1 MNILI
6 VDDDK
11 ASRESISQF
20 LKELGHNITECRDG
34 SSALK
39 QFAPDYYDIIFS
51 DIKMPLMSGIELV
64 KKIRNLPGGTEV
76 NIILFTGYSETDS
89 AIEALR
95 YGVYDYLLKP
105 VNVEEIASAIE
116 RISEHKLIKK
126 KNELLNAKNETTR
139 EAGFLDAGHRETD
152 DKIHKLTQPQKKRRP
167 PLKAEYVIGMNKIG
181 VFSEEMKNIFN
192 YASML
197 HEDRNIPVLIEG
209 ETGSGKEMVA
219 QFIHYGGDAN
229 NSRPFVD
236 INCACISANL
246 FESELFGYAPGAFTG
261 GLDKGQP
268 GKLDIADTGTIFLD
282 EIADMPFEMQ
292 AKLLRVIQ
300 EKEYYRVGGLKK
312 IKTNLRIICATN
324 MRLEERVIEARFRQD
339 LYYRLNVGRIYIPAL
354 RERQS
359 EIIPLANMFLTDIA
373 GKKGKKFKY
382 ISPEAESLLNAYNW
396 PGNVRQLRNVIER
409 AVFMYESDTLTPQH
423 LDIITKT
430 TDGRP
435 RVTFPS
441 LTTAPANHAGLKME
455 NTPDLNLITLPKC
468 PFSLDDYIDSII
480 KKALALNEY
489 NKTKTAKYLNI
500 TRRTLYTYLKRIE
513 KKSVLKFK

>member
-1 MNILI
+1 LNILI
-6 VDDDK
+6 VDDDNT
-11 ASRESISQF
+11 SRESISQF

-34 SSALK
+34 VSALK
-39 QFAPDYYDIIFS
+39 QFAPDYYDLIFS

-64 KKIRNLPGGTEV
+64 KKIRCLPGGTEV

-95 YGVYDYLLKP
+95 YGVYDYLIKP

-126 KNELLNAKNETTR
+126 KNELLNAKIESAPETILSK
-139 EAGFLDAGHRETD
+139 EPCGKESD
-152 DKIHKLTQPQKKRRP
+152 DKSYKLTERSKKRKNP
-167 PLKAEYVIGMNKIG
+167 VKAEYTIGMNKIG
-181 VFSEEMKNIFN
+181 IFCEEMKNIFN

-197 HEDRNIPVLIEG
+197 HADRNIPVLIEG

-219 QFIHYGGDAN
+219 QFIHYGCDTN
-229 NSRPFVD
+229 NCRPFVD

-312 IKTNLRIICATN
+312 IKTDLRIICATN
-324 MRLEERVIEARFRQD
+324 VRLEERVIEARFRQD

-354 RERQS
+354 RERPS

-373 GKKGKKFKY
+373 KKKEKNLN
-382 ISPEAESLLNAYNW
+382 ISA
-396 PGNVRQLRNVIER
+396 R
-409 AVFMYESDTLTPQH
+409 
-423 LDIITKT
+423 
-430 TDGRP
+430 RP
-435 RVTFPS
+435 SPC
-441 LTTAPANHAGLKME
+441 LP
-455 NTPDLNLITLPKC
+455 LITGPA
-468 PFSLDDYIDSII
+468 I
-480 KKALALNEY
+480 
-489 NKTKTAKYLNI
+489 
-500 TRRTLYTYLKRIE
+500 
-513 KKSVLKFK
+513 